1 MGQDPDITP
10 FDQKLFLVFIT
21 TFAAMTAFEFTGQ
34 YLYPYPPDWRS
45 NIITALFTSGISVVI
60 AYFPLRSYYNQNVR
74 TLTEI
79 EKRVLIEKEL
89 REREERLRRMF
100 DQSPI
105 GVAVVSLENRFT
117 HVNGALAHITGYSP
131 EELVQKTCADVTYPD
146 DIARDLE
153 MTGWLKDGAIEQYD
167 ADKRFVRKDG
177 STIWVHVSTRLIR
190 DSGGAPLYYLP
201 MIVDINDRKMTEE
214 AFKKANTKLNILSAV
229 TRHDIK
235 NRLTGLIG
243 FMNLLREKIPED
255 PVLLGYLQKQ
265 AECADDI
272 LRQIEFSQYYEN
284 LGVEAAKWYEVRSV
298 IRNAAEQLPMEGIAL
313 DYGDRDVWIYAD
325 PLIEKAFYNLM
336 ENSIRHGKHVTELSF
351 GFTESEGTLLMT
363 YTDNGIGISSGE
375 REKIFDRGFGSH
387 TGLGLFLIREIL
399 AITGI
404 TIAENGTPGSGARFV
419 VSVPKSRYRAN

>member
-1 MGQDPDITP
+1 MGQDPEITP

-60 AYFPLRSYYNQNVR
+60 AYFPLRSYYNQHVR

-79 EKRVLIEKEL
+79 EKRILIEKEL

-117 HVNGALAHITGYSP
+117 HVNSALANITGYSTD
-131 EELVQKTCADVTYPD
+131 ELLRKTCTDVTYQD
-146 DIARDLE
+146 DIARDIE
-153 MTGWLKDGAIEQYD
+153 MTGQLKDGIIDQYD
-167 ADKRFVRKDG
+167 ADKRFIRKDG
-177 STIWVHVSTRLIR
+177 STIWVHVSIRLIR
-190 DSGGAPLYYLP
+190 DSLGAPLYYLP
-201 MIVDINDRKMTEE
+201 MIVDINDRKLTEE
-214 AFKKANTKLNILSAV
+214 AFKKANTKLNILSAI

-235 NRLTGLIG
+235 NRLAGLIG
-243 FMNLLREKIPED
+243 FMDLLRRKIPED
-255 PVLLGYLQKQ
+255 PELLGYLEKQ
-265 AECADDI
+265 SECADDI
-272 LRQIEFSQYYEN
+272 LRQIEFSQYYEK
-284 LGVEAAKWYEVRSV
+284 LGVEAAKWYDVHSL
-298 IRNAAEQLPMEGIAL
+298 IRNAARQLPMEGITL
-313 DYGDRDVWIYAD
+313 DTRNRDIWIYAD

-336 ENSIRHGKHVTELSF
+336 ENSIRHGKHVSELSF
-351 GFTESEGTLLMT
+351 RFTKMGGTLLMT
-363 YTDNGIGISSGE
+363 YTDNGIGIPEGDK
-375 REKIFDRGFGSH
+375 EKIFERGFGSH

-404 TIAENGTPGSGARFV
+404 TITENGEPGKGARFV
-419 VSVPKSRYRAN
+419 VSFPKGRHRFP

>member
-45 NIITALFTSGISVVI
+45 NIITALFTSGIAVVI
-60 AYFPLRSYYNQNVR
+60 SYFPLRSYYNQNVR

-105 GVAVVSLENRFT
+105 GVAVVSLENRFV
-117 HVNGALAHITGYSP
+117 HVNDALAQITGYSG
-131 EELVQKTCADVTYPD
+131 EELLRKSCPDVTYSD
-146 DIARDLE
+146 DVDRDIE
-153 MTGWLKDGAIEQYD
+153 MAGRLKDGTIEQYD
-167 ADKRFVRKDG
+167 AEKRYLRKDG

-190 DSGGAPLYYLP
+190 DSGGEPLYFLP
-201 MIVDINDRKMTEE
+201 MIVDINDRKLTEE
-214 AFKKANTKLNILSAV
+214 AFKKTHAKLNILSAV

-255 PVLLGYLQKQ
+255 PELIGYLEKQ
-265 AECADDI
+265 YECADDI
-272 LRQIEFSQYYEN
+272 LRQIEFSHYYEN
-284 LGVEAAKWYEVRSV
+284 LGVEAAQWYDVRAV
-298 IRNAAEQLPMEGIAL
+298 IRNAAKQLPLEGIRL
-313 DYGDRDVWIYAD
+313 DTGDRDAWIYAD
-325 PLIEKAFYNLM
+325 PLIGKAFYNLM
-336 ENSIRHGKHVTELSF
+336 ENSIRHGKHVTEMSF
-351 GFTESEGTLLMT
+351 GFAESEGGLHLT
-363 YTDNGIGISSGE
+363 YTDNGIGIPAGE
-375 REKIFDRGFGSH
+375 KEKIFDRGFGSH

-404 TIAENGTPGSGARFV
+404 TITENGTPGSGARFV
-419 VSVPKSRYRAN
+419 ISVPKSRYRAN